1 MDILV
6 LGDSFTAS
14 CETWANYLGDYSDI
28 ETGEQNVK
36 VKNLGEGCSSNHAIS
51 RRLIEELTE
60 KKSSYDFVIIQW
72 TINFRSSHPR
82 EHLSEPYSDRIE
94 GGVSSYEDGN
104 TWKKSDMID
113 EHNLSLRWL
122 EHILLAQY
130 FLQLYNLDY
139 KMFFGWDVNFSKCWE
154 LFPKLYEK
162 IDFSK
167 WWGQPYNMNNFL
179 PQVHSAPSDWPD
191 LEPQK
196 KLLEK
201 NMWYDWGLGEW
212 IRCNVKDGFQDDAHP
227 TNHAHRKFAIE
238 VAKKWIK

>member
-28 ETGEQNVK
+28 ETGEQDVK

-72 TINFRSSHPR
+72 TIDFRASHPR
-82 EHLSEPYSDRIE
+82 GHLTEPYSDRIE
-94 GGVSSYEDGN
+94 GGVASYENGD
-104 TWKKSDMID
+104 TWKAPDMID
-113 EHNLSLRWL
+113 EQNLSLRWL

-139 KMFFGWDVNFSKCWE
+139 KMFFGWDVYFSRCWK

-162 IDFSK
+162 IDFRK
-167 WWGQPYNMNNFL
+167 WWGQPYNMDNFL
-179 PQVHSAPSDWPD
+179 PQVYRPPSEWDNKPPT
-191 LEPQK
+191 E
-196 KLLEK
+196 LLEK
-201 NMWYDWGLGEW
+201 NMWFDWGLGEW
-212 IRCNVKDGFQDDAHP
+212 IRCNAEDGFQDDAHP
-227 TNHAHRKFAIE
+227 TNSAHRKFAIE
-238 VAKKWIK
+238 VVKKWIK

>member
-14 CETWANYLGDYSDI
+14 CECWPNYLADYCNV
-28 ETGEQNVK
+28 ETEEPNIK

-72 TINFRSSHPR
+72 TIDFRGSHPR

-139 KMFFGWDVNFSKCWE
+139 KMFFGWDVNFSRCWK

-162 IDFSK
+162 IDFTK
-167 WWGQPYNMNNFL
+167 WWGIPFVTDNYL
-179 PQVHSAPSDWPD
+179 PQKFNAPSGGFRWPD
-191 LEPQK
+191 DELIERN
-196 KLLEK
+196 LFF
-201 NMWYDWGLGEW
+201 DWGFGEW
-212 IRCNVKDGFQDDAHP
+212 IRCNVKNGFQEDAHP
-227 TNHAHRKFAIE
+227 TNHSHQRFGLE
-238 VAKKWIK
+238 VVKEWIK